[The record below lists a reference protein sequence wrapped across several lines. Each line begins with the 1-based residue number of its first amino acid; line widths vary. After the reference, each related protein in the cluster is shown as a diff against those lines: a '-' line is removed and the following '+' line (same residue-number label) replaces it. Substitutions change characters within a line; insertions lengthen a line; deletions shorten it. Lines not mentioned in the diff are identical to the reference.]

1 MPDQNHGGIVIS
13 IQMKAL
19 QLIQSPLHIIYSN
32 QYLNQHI
39 WWRIPLPIL
48 TSFLL
53 TNPVWQLIVEPI
65 HLFIQ
70 TVIIKLF
77 IVIQI
82 LKLSILHPIRE
93 KRSNIDSIRKAIK
106 MIDQHFMFMN
116 KTVHEQVT
124 IFNTILMNILSNY
137 IPNKYIIIDDQDPP
151 QMTKAIK
158 DKINL

>member
-53 TNPVWQLIVEPI
+53 TNPVW
-65 HLFIQ
+65 
-70 TVIIKLF
+70 
-77 IVIQI
+77 
-82 LKLSILHPIRE
+82 
-93 KRSNIDSIRKAIK
+93 
-106 MIDQHFMFMN
+106 
-116 KTVHEQVT
+116 
-124 IFNTILMNILSNY
+124 
-137 IPNKYIIIDDQDPP
+137 
-151 QMTKAIK
+151 
-158 DKINL
+158 

>member
-39 WWRIPLPIL
+39 WSRIPLPVL

-53 TNPVWQLIVEPI
+53 TNPVWWLIVEPI